1 MTDRLGG
8 PIRVR
13 VRRLENGRDLALPEP
28 ATASSSGCDLRA
40 AVSETTV
47 LEVGSYLK
55 VPTGLAIEL
64 PPGWEAQVRPRSGL
78 AARHGVTLL
87 NSPGTVDADYRGEI
101 AVLLINHGSQPFE
114 IRRGDR
120 IAQLVVSAVT
130 PVVWEEVEELSETDR
145 GSAGF
150 GSSGRS

>member
-1 MTDRLGG
+1 MTDGAAG
-8 PIRVR
+8 PTRVR

-28 ATASSSGCDLRA
+28 ATSSSSACDLRA
-40 AVSETTV
+40 AVTETTV
-47 LEVGSYLK
+47 LEAGCYLK

-120 IAQLVVSAVT
+120 IAQLVVSAVA
-130 PVVWEEVEELSETDR
+130 PVVWEEVDELGESER
-145 GSAGF
+145 GCAGF

>member
-1 MTDRLGG
+1 MTAARVGVA
-8 PIRVR
+8 RVR

-47 LEVGSYLK
+47 LEPGRYVK
-55 VPTGLAIEL
+55 VMTGLAVEI
-64 PPGWEAQVRPRSGL
+64 PPGWEAQIRPRSGL

-101 AVLLINHGSQPFE
+101 AVLLINHGSHPFE

-130 PVVWEEVEELSETDR
+130 PVVWDEVDELGQTERD
-145 GSAGF
+145 GGGF
-150 GSSGRS
+150 GSTGRA